1 MIGSLRVGSV
11 LGIKVRVHYLL
22 LILVGYILIAQGD
35 VPVPG
40 THEVSPLVMILMLF
54 AAVTLH
60 ELGHCIVAQS
70 FGIRVL
76 DITLWPLGGMARMSE
91 VPESSKIES
100 LVAVAGPIVNFILA
114 AIAAP
119 IWLWATSRIDE
130 QRWLAE
136 STGVFLELNLWMGAL
151 NLVPAFPM
159 DGGRI
164 LRAFLGRTGDW
175 LRATANAVR
184 VGRVFCVLIG
194 LVGLLSSQLLLMV
207 VALWLWWMGSQEL
220 AAVRLRH
227 APTPF
232 DVLRDAAERMAAGW
246 ASSSATGPHPE
257 APERAGARGF
267 TAEEIER
274 LERFRG
280 NLRNFRPQ

>member
-1 MIGSLRVGSV
+1 VIGSLRVGSV

-22 LILVGYILIAQGD
+22 LLLIGYILIAQGN

-60 ELGHCIVAQS
+60 ELGHSIVAQS

-91 VPESSKIES
+91 VPESSKIEG

-114 AIAAP
+114 ALTAP
-119 IWLWATSRIDE
+119 VWLWAGAGGEERL
-130 QRWLAE
+130 WLLGI
-136 STGVFLELNLWMGAL
+136 SQTFLFINLLMGAF
-151 NLVPAFPM
+151 NLIPAFPT

-164 LRAFLGRTGDW
+164 LRAFLGRRGDW
-175 LRATANAVR
+175 LRATQTAVR
-184 VGRVFCVLIG
+184 VGRVFSVAIALA
-194 LVGLLSSQLLLMV
+194 GLLFGDV
-207 VALWLWWMGSQEL
+207 VLVIIAIWLWWMGSQEL
-220 AAVRLRH
+220 TAVRMRH

-232 DVLRDAAERMAAGW
+232 DVLRDAARRAAASW
-246 ASSSATGPHPE
+246 ASSNAEGPRAEEPE
-257 APERAGARGF
+257 AARARGF
-267 TAEEIER
+267 TAEEIEK

>member
-1 MIGSLRVGSV
+1 M
-11 LGIKVRVHYLL
+11 LGIKIRVHYLL
-22 LILVGYILIAQGD
+22 LLLIGYILIAQGN

-60 ELGHCIVAQS
+60 ELGHSIVAQS

-91 VPESSKIES
+91 VPESSKIEG

-114 AIAAP
+114 ALTAP
-119 IWLWATSRIDE
+119 VWLWAGAGGEERL
-130 QRWLAE
+130 WLVGI
-136 STGVFLELNLWMGAL
+136 TQTFLFINLLMGAF
-151 NLVPAFPM
+151 NLIPAFPT

-164 LRAFLGRTGDW
+164 LRAFLGRKGDW
-175 LRATANAVR
+175 LRATQTAVR
-184 VGRVFCVLIG
+184 VGRVFSVAIALA
-194 LVGLLSSQLLLMV
+194 GLLFGDV
-207 VALWLWWMGSQEL
+207 VLVIIAIWLWWMGSQEL
-220 AAVRLRH
+220 MAVRMRH

-232 DVLRDAAERMAAGW
+232 DVLRDAARRAAAGW
-246 ASSSATGPHPE
+246 ASSNSEGPRAGEPE
-257 APERAGARGF
+257 AARARGF
-267 TAEEIER
+267 TAEEIEK

>member
-1 MIGSLRVGSV
+1 VIGSLRVGSV
-11 LGIKVRVHYLL
+11 LGIKLRVHSLLLL
-22 LILVGYILIAQGD
+22 LIGYILIAQGD

-119 IWLWATSRIDE
+119 IWLWANSRVDD

-136 STGVFLELNLWMGAL
+136 TTGVFLELNLWMGAL

-175 LRATANAVR
+175 LRATSNAVR

-194 LVGLLSSQLLLMV
+194 LIGLLSSQFLLV
-207 VALWLWWMGSQEL
+207 IVAIWLWWMGSQEL
-220 AAVRLRH
+220 TAVRMRH

-232 DVLRDAAERMAAGW
+232 DVLRDAARRAAAGW
-246 ASSSATGPHPE
+246 SSASSAGRPTDEPE
-257 APERAGARGF
+257 LARARGF